1 MKNPEK
7 ISKDISNIIAKKE
20 HWIFNEN
27 VERELRKELYKKL
40 LDYSGDVVKLVNELL
55 GIDRIIGGET

>member
-1 MKNPEK
+1 MENPEE
-7 ISKDISNIIAKKE
+7 ISKGISNIIAKKE

-40 LDYSGDVVKLVNELL
+40 LGYSYSGDVVKLVNYNSS
-55 GIDRIIGGET
+55 